1 MSNTQYFT
9 LFLVGMLMLIAMMIA
24 AVAWLE
30 YDGWQ
35 AVVIAL
41 PACRCEKPLFFIKAD
56 VRGGH
61 AALFGSLFDVHL
73 LHLRPYITP

>member
-9 LFLVGMLMLIAMMIA
+9 LFLVGMLMLMAMMIA
-24 AVAWLE
+24 AIAWLE

-41 PACRCEKPLFFIKAD
+41 PAI
-56 VRGGH
+56 V
-61 AALFGSLFDVHL
+61 L
-73 LHLRPYITP
+73 LGLLVTLVLVFTFA

>member
-9 LFLVGMLMLIAMMIA
+9 LFLVGMLMLMAMMIA
-24 AVAWLE
+24 AIAWLE

-41 PACRCEKPLFFIKAD
+41 PAIVLLGLL
-56 VRGGH
+56 VTL
-61 AALFGSLFDVHL
+61 ALVFTFA
-73 LHLRPYITP
+73 

>member
-9 LFLVGMLMLIAMMIA
+9 LFLVGMLMLMAMMIA
-24 AVAWLE
+24 AIAWLE

-41 PACRCEKPLFFIKAD
+41 PAIVLLGLL
-56 VRGGH
+56 VTL
-61 AALFGSLFDVHL
+61 ALAFTFA
-73 LHLRPYITP
+73 

>member
-41 PACRCEKPLFFIKAD
+41 PAI
-56 VRGGH
+56 V
-61 AALFGSLFDVHL
+61 L
-73 LHLRPYITP
+73 LGLLVTLVLVFTFA

>member
-1 MSNTQYFT
+1 VSNTQYFT
-9 LFLVGMLMLIAMMIA
+9 LFLVGMLMLMAMMIA

-41 PACRCEKPLFFIKAD
+41 PAI
-56 VRGGH
+56 V
-61 AALFGSLFDVHL
+61 L
-73 LHLRPYITP
+73 LGLLVTLVLVFTFA

>member
-41 PACRCEKPLFFIKAD
+41 PAI
-56 VRGGH
+56 V
-61 AALFGSLFDVHL
+61 L
-73 LHLRPYITP
+73 LGLLVTLVLAFTFA

>member
-9 LFLVGMLMLIAMMIA
+9 LFLVGMLMLMAMMIA
-24 AVAWLE
+24 ATAWLE

-41 PACRCEKPLFFIKAD
+41 PAI
-56 VRGGH
+56 V
-61 AALFGSLFDVHL
+61 L
-73 LHLRPYITP
+73 LGLLVTLVLAFTFA

>member
-1 MSNTQYFT
+1 MQGKQNNEGGEGVSNTQYFT
-9 LFLVGMLMLIAMMIA
+9 LFLVGMLMLMAMMIA

-41 PACRCEKPLFFIKAD
+41 PAI
-56 VRGGH
+56 V
-61 AALFGSLFDVHL
+61 L
-73 LHLRPYITP
+73 LGLLVTLVLAFTFA

>member
-9 LFLVGMLMLIAMMIA
+9 LFLVGMLMLMAMMIA

-41 PACRCEKPLFFIKAD
+41 PAIVLLGLL
-56 VRGGH
+56 VTL
-61 AALFGSLFDVHL
+61 ALVFTFA
-73 LHLRPYITP
+73 

>member
-1 MSNTQYFT
+1 MSNTQYFI

-41 PACRCEKPLFFIKAD
+41 PAI
-56 VRGGH
+56 V
-61 AALFGSLFDVHL
+61 L
-73 LHLRPYITP
+73 LGLLVTLVLVFTFA

>member
-9 LFLVGMLMLIAMMIA
+9 LFLVGMLMLMAMMIA

-41 PACRCEKPLFFIKAD
+41 PAI
-56 VRGGH
+56 V
-61 AALFGSLFDVHL
+61 L
-73 LHLRPYITP
+73 LGLLVTLVLAFTFA

>member
-9 LFLVGMLMLIAMMIA
+9 LFLVGMLMLMAMMIA
-24 AVAWLE
+24 AIAWLE

-41 PACRCEKPLFFIKAD
+41 PAI
-56 VRGGH
+56 V
-61 AALFGSLFDVHL
+61 L
-73 LHLRPYITP
+73 LGLLVTLVLVFAFA

>member
-1 MSNTQYFT
+1 VSNTQYFT
-9 LFLVGMLMLIAMMIA
+9 LFLVGMLMLMAMMIA

-41 PACRCEKPLFFIKAD
+41 PAI
-56 VRGGH
+56 V
-61 AALFGSLFDVHL
+61 L
-73 LHLRPYITP
+73 LGLLVTLVLAFTFA

>member
-1 MSNTQYFT
+1 MKGGGGVTDVQGFI
-9 LFLVGMLMLIAMMIA
+9 LFLVGMLMLMAMMIA

-41 PACRCEKPLFFIKAD
+41 PAI
-56 VRGGH
+56 V
-61 AALFGSLFDVHL
+61 L
-73 LHLRPYITP
+73 LGLLVTLVLVFTFA

>member
-9 LFLVGMLMLIAMMIA
+9 LFLVGMLMLMAMMIA
-24 AVAWLE
+24 AIAWLD

-41 PACRCEKPLFFIKAD
+41 PAI
-56 VRGGH
+56 V
-61 AALFGSLFDVHL
+61 L
-73 LHLRPYITP
+73 LGLLVTLVLAFTFA